1 METKRILI
9 CDDHQILREG
19 IIRFLQEFDKEILVS
34 EASTAKDAFDLLE
47 QRSYNILILDLSLPD
62 MDGLEVLKTVKSKWP
77 ETNVLML
84 SMKPTEQYAVRC
96 LQLGAAGYLNK
107 EIASHELI
115 IAVETIFDNQ
125 TYISKSQV
133 ALIAKYLNKT
143 LPGFS
148 HENLSVREFQIFIKL
163 AEGKTLQEIASET
176 FISVKTVSTYKAR
189 ILTKMNLKTTSELT
203 RYSMEKNLI

>member
-47 QRSYNILILDLSLPD
+47 QRIYNILILDLSLPD

>member
-47 QRSYNILILDLSLPD
+47 QRIYNILILDLSLPD

-189 ILTKMNLKTTSELT
+189 ILTKINLKTTSELT